1 MATRAY
7 STLLA
12 IPGRKIGHVQ
22 LVHLPECVPPEPL
35 GPPTGAPPQPPPAPT
50 KHPIAMIVAHETA
63 LSTLSVPPSGKLI
76 ATTSARGTLVRVWD
90 TVTGNRLRELRR
102 GSDQA
107 EIYGVAFRP
116 DEQELC
122 VWSDKGTVHVFSLV
136 SGSGASYVLSHS
148 HSLRF
153 FKSAVPLRNRHS
165 KLSPLTPFLP
175 LPFKIFGSEWSYAT
189 YSIPSQ
195 QSHIALSTTSI
206 RSQSKGITEE
216 DKCVVGWIQAPVDEN
231 DPTHLEH
238 QLVALTYTGGWYRLK
253 LPGESGSQTSS
264 PGEPGSLPGSPRF
277 GTSPLPVS
285 PPSIKGGVGNRG
297 NLPRNRTPS
306 VSSMRTDKGKERE
319 KSDAEAKPSRKC
331 TLEEYR
337 KFGRWDGW

>member
-1 MATRAY
+1 MATGAY

-50 KHPIAMIVAHETA
+50 KHPVSMIVAHETA

-136 SGSGASYVLSHS
+136 SGSGASYVLS
-148 HSLRF
+148 
-153 FKSAVPLRNRHS
+153 
-165 KLSPLTPFLP
+165 
-175 LPFKIFGSEWSYAT
+175 Y
-189 YSIPSQ
+189 
-195 QSHIALSTTSI
+195 SHIC
-206 RSQSKGITEE
+206 G
-216 DKCVVGWIQAPVDEN
+216 
-231 DPTHLEH
+231 
-238 QLVALTYTGGWYRLK
+238 
-253 LPGESGSQTSS
+253 
-264 PGEPGSLPGSPRF
+264 GSL
-277 GTSPLPVS
+277 
-285 PPSIKGGVGNRG
+285 NRYF
-297 NLPRNRTPS
+297 S
-306 VSSMRTDKGKERE
+306 
-319 KSDAEAKPSRKC
+319 
-331 TLEEYR
+331 
-337 KFGRWDGW
+337 

>member
-1 MATRAY
+1 MATGAY

-22 LVHLPECVPPEPL
+22 FVHLPECIPPEPL

-50 KHPIAMIVAHETA
+50 KHPVSMIIAHETA

-136 SGSGASYVLSHS
+136 SGSGASYVLPSFHQWQPFG
-148 HSLRF
+148 LI
-153 FKSAVPLRNRHS
+153 PL
-165 KLSPLTPFLP
+165 LE
-175 LPFKIFGSEWSYAT
+175 IG
-189 YSIPSQ
+189 IPSFRP
-195 QSHIALSTTSI
+195 SHRFCHFLSRYSVRSGHMRRIASHLSNLTSLYHPLQFDRSPKASRKRTSVLWVGCRLRLMRTTQRI
-206 RSQSKGITEE
+206 
-216 DKCVVGWIQAPVDEN
+216 WN
-231 DPTHLEH
+231 
-238 QLVALTYTGGWYRLK
+238 
-253 LPGESGSQTSS
+253 TSS
-264 PGEPGSLPGSPRF
+264 
-277 GTSPLPVS
+277 
-285 PPSIKGGVGNRG
+285 
-297 NLPRNRTPS
+297 
-306 VSSMRTDKGKERE
+306 
-319 KSDAEAKPSRKC
+319 
-331 TLEEYR
+331 
-337 KFGRWDGW
+337 

>member
-1 MATRAY
+1 MATGAY

-22 LVHLPECVPPEPL
+22 LVHLPECIPPEPL
-35 GPPTGAPPQPPPAPT
+35 GPPMGVPPQPPPAPT
-50 KHPIAMIVAHETA
+50 KHPVSMIVAHETA

-136 SGSGASYVLSHS
+136 SGSRASYAFCFQPTLTS
-148 HSLRF
+148 RIN
-153 FKSAVPLRNRHS
+153 VPRRNRHS

-175 LPFKIFGSEWSYAT
+175 QQFKIFGSEWSYAT

-195 QSHIALSTTSI
+195 QSHIALSSTSI
-206 RSQSKGITEE
+206 RSQSKGIAEE
-216 DKCVVGWIQAPVDEN
+216 DRCVVGWIRAAVDEE
-231 DPTHLEH
+231 DPAHSEY

-253 LPGESGSQTSS
+253 LPGDIGSHGSS
-264 PGEPGSLPGSPRF
+264 PDTGSLPGSPRMTA
-277 GTSPLPVS
+277 GPLPTS
-285 PPSIKGGVGNRG
+285 PPSTRGGIVIKGNQ
-297 NLPRNRTPS
+297 PRHRTSS
-306 VSSMRTDKGKERE
+306 VSSMKSDKGKERE
-319 KSDAEAKPSRKC
+319 KGDGDGKPSRKC

>member
-1 MATRAY
+1 MATGAY

-22 LVHLPECVPPEPL
+22 LIHLPECMPPEPL

-50 KHPIAMIVAHETA
+50 KHPVSMIVAHETA

-136 SGSGASYVLSHS
+136 SGSGSSYVPFRFYLWRPFEPLFLLETDTPSSHPS
-148 HSLRF
+148 HRFCRLR
-153 FKSAVPLRNRHS
+153 SRYSVRSGRMRRTASHHS
-165 KLSPLTPFLP
+165 SPTSHYHPPRFDHNP
-175 LPFKIFGSEWSYAT
+175 RASQRKISVLW
-189 YSIPSQ
+189 
-195 QSHIALSTTSI
+195 
-206 RSQSKGITEE
+206 
-216 DKCVVGWIQAPVDEN
+216 VG
-231 DPTHLEH
+231 
-238 QLVALTYTGGWYRLK
+238 YRL
-253 LPGESGSQTSS
+253 LWT
-264 PGEPGSLPGSPRF
+264 
-277 GTSPLPVS
+277 
-285 PPSIKGGVGNRG
+285 
-297 NLPRNRTPS
+297 RTTQRIWNTNS
-306 VSSMRTDKGKERE
+306 
-319 KSDAEAKPSRKC
+319 
-331 TLEEYR
+331 
-337 KFGRWDGW
+337 